1 VSPDRTVYVA
11 RRVDAAL
18 RAIAGFDAAT
28 EWIAETSRAVE
39 TPRVLAADTVRWLI
53 ALPDA
58 DPGIDCAGKA
68 MATTNPRR
76 AGAAAIDGHL
86 EMRNCAGFLR

>member
-1 VSPDRTVYVA
+1 METLGELEP
-11 RRVDAAL
+11 
-18 RAIAGFDAAT
+18 AT
-28 EWIAETSRAVE
+28 T
-39 TPRVLAADTVRWLI
+39 RWLI